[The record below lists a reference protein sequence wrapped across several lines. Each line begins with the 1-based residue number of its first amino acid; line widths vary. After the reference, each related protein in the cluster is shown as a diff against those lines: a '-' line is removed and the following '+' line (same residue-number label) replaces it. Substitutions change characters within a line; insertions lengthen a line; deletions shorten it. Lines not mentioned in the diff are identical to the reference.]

1 MGYGEVVR
9 FYFESY
15 GCTMNQGEAKVMEN
29 ILREKGH
36 RIVENQKDSDALVLV
51 TCTVIETTELKMKK
65 RLVQFSKT
73 GKPVVVAGCMASV
86 QKDEIIAENPNAL
99 IIPPE
104 DFRNIDSVLNKLGT
118 EELKPQR
125 KEHVTPPTINKT
137 ADAIIPI
144 SSGCLGSCTYCITR
158 IARGELR
165 SCPPEFV
172 VESASKILREG
183 YKEIRLSAQDTAAYG
198 ADIKSDLPTLLL
210 KIQELEGDFRVRV
223 GMMNPDNLMPILQ
236 DVIDAYKD
244 NRIYRFLHVP
254 VQSGSE
260 EILNKMGRKYSID
273 EFNLVVEEFRKNFPD
288 ITISTDVI
296 VGFPGEDDKDFN
308 QTVKLVGKLRPNIL
322 NITRFSA
329 RPKTEAMEME
339 DKVPSRIAKDRSRE
353 LAKIHLDI
361 SRDINS
367 TLVGREEKI
376 LITEYGKNNTMMGR
390 TNSYKPVVVE
400 DDVKLCEFLDVKITE
415 ARDTYLIGKVL

>member
-1 MGYGEVVR
+1 
-9 FYFESY
+9 
-15 GCTMNQGEAKVMEN
+15 
-29 ILREKGH
+29 
-36 RIVENQKDSDALVLV
+36 
-51 TCTVIETTELKMKK
+51 MKK
-65 RLVQFSKT
+65 RLMQFSKT

-86 QKDEIIAENPNAL
+86 QKDEIIAQNPNAL
-99 IIPPE
+99 VLPPE
-104 DFRNIDSVLNKLGT
+104 DFQNIDSFLDGLTLNESETKI
-118 EELKPQR
+118 
-125 KEHVTPPTINKT
+125 KENVIPSPLNKT

-172 VESASKILREG
+172 EESASKILREG

-198 ADIKSDLPTLLL
+198 ADINSNLPRLLL
-210 KIQELEGDFRVRV
+210 KIQEIEGDFRVRV
-223 GMMNPDNLMPILQ
+223 GMMNPDNLLPILW
-236 DVIDAYKD
+236 DVIEAYKD
-244 NRIYRFLHVP
+244 PRIYKFLHVP

-260 EILNKMGRKYSID
+260 EILKKMGRKYSID
-273 EFNLVVEEFRKNFPD
+273 EFFMAIEEFRNNFPD

-296 VGFPGEDDKDFN
+296 VGFPGEDEEDFN
-308 QTVKLVGKLRPNIL
+308 QTVKLVKKLRPNIL

-339 DKVPSRIAKDRSRE
+339 DKIPSRIAKDRSRE
-353 LAKIHLDI
+353 LAKMHLEI
-361 SRDINS
+361 SKDINNK
-367 TLVGREEKI
+367 LVGREEKI
-376 LITEYGKNNTMMGR
+376 LITEYGKNKTMMGR

-400 DDVKLCEFLDVKITE
+400 NDVKLCEFLDVKITE

>member
-1 MGYGEVVR
+1 MGYGEVVK

-15 GCTMNQGEAKVMEN
+15 GCTMNQGEARVMED
-29 ILREKGH
+29 ILRAKGH
-36 RIVENQKDSDALVLV
+36 SIVENQNDSDALVLV

-65 RLVQFSKT
+65 RLVQLSKT

-86 QKDEIIAENPNAL
+86 QKDEIMKENPNAL
-99 IIPPE
+99 VLPPK

-118 EELKPQR
+118 EELKPKG
-125 KEHVTPPTINKT
+125 KEHVTPPTLNKT

-172 VESASKILREG
+172 VKRAKKILREG

-198 ADIKSDLPTLLL
+198 AEINSGLPTLLL

-244 NRIYRFLHVP
+244 SRIYKFLHVP

-260 EILNKMGRKYSID
+260 RMLLRMRRKYSID
-273 EFNLVVEEFRKNFPD
+273 GFFMVVEEFRKNFPD

-296 VGFPGEDDKDFN
+296 VGFPGENDDDFD
-308 QTVKLVGKLRPNIL
+308 QTVKLVKELRPNIL

-329 RPKTEAMEME
+329 RPKTEAIEME
-339 DKVPSRIAKDRSRE
+339 DKIPSRIAKDRSRE

-361 SRDINS
+361 SRDING
-367 TLVGREEKI
+367 TLVGRGEKI
-376 LITEYGKNNTMMGR
+376 LITEHGKNKTMMGR

-415 ARDTYLIGKVL
+415 ARDTYLLGKVL

>member
-1 MGYGEVVR
+1 
-9 FYFESY
+9 
-15 GCTMNQGEAKVMEN
+15 
-29 ILREKGH
+29 
-36 RIVENQKDSDALVLV
+36 
-51 TCTVIETTELKMKK
+51 MKK
-65 RLVQFSKT
+65 RLVHLSKT

-86 QKDEIIAENPNAL
+86 QKDEIFAENPNAL

-104 DFRNIDSVLNKLGT
+104 DFRNIDSLLDG
-118 EELKPQR
+118 LAP
-125 KEHVTPPTINKT
+125 KEPETQSKKKVIPTTLNKT

-172 VESASKILREG
+172 VESVKKFLREG
-183 YKEIRLSAQDTAAYG
+183 HREIRLSAQDTAAYG
-198 ADIKSDLPTLLL
+198 ADINSDLPTLLL
-210 KIQELEGDFRVRV
+210 KIQELDGDFRVRV
-223 GMMNPDNLMPILQ
+223 GMMNPDNLSPILQ
-236 DVIDAYKD
+236 DMIEAYMD
-244 NRIYRFLHVP
+244 SRIYKFLHVP
-254 VQSGSE
+254 VQSASE
-260 EILNKMGRKYSID
+260 RMLSSMGRKYSID
-273 EFNLVVEEFRKNFPD
+273 EFFMVVGEFRKNFPD

-296 VGFPGEDDKDFN
+296 VGFPGEGDDDFN
-308 QTVKLVGKLRPNIL
+308 QTVKFVKELRPNIL

-329 RPKTEAMEME
+329 RPKTEAMKME
-339 DKVPSRIAKDRSRE
+339 DKIPSRIAKDRSRE

-361 SRDINS
+361 SRDINI

-400 DDVKLCEFLDVKITE
+400 DEVKLCEFLDVKITE
-415 ARDTYLIGKVL
+415 ARDTYLLGKVL